1 VNFTLTTFDVVFPIG
16 LGVMF
21 GLARYMKFMQS
32 GVVGAAQL
40 AAIDG
45 LKGMAGA
52 GVIML
57 AYKML
62 GIL

>member
-1 VNFTLTTFDVVFPIG
+1 MNFTLTTFDVVFPIG
-16 LGVMF
+16 LGAMF
-21 GLARYMKFMQS
+21 GVTRYMRFMQA
-32 GVVGAAQL
+32 GVADAGKL

-45 LKGMAGA
+45 IKGMAGA

-57 AYKML
+57 AYKLL